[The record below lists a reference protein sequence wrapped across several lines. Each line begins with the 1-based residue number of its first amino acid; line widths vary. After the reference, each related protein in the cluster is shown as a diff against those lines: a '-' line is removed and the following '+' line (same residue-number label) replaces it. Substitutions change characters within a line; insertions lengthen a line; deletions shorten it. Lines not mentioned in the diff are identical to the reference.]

1 MESIKEELGEEERG
15 EEEEKTQE
23 MEHKRKGANESQ
35 PPLDIDENASYDSS
49 TPRTDNDCGNLFDS
63 ESATEIDTETEE
75 MSEEEQIFDISQN

>member
-1 MESIKEELGEEERG
+1 MESIKEEPGEEERE

-23 MEHKRKGANESQ
+23 MEQKRKGANETQ

-49 TPRTDNDCGNLFDS
+49 MPRTDNDCCSLFDS

-75 MSEEEQIFDISQN
+75 MSEEEQIFHIFRN